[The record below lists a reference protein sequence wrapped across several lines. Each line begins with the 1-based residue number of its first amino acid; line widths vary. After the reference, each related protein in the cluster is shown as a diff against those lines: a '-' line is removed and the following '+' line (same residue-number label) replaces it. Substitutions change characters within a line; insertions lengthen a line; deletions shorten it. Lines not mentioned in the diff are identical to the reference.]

1 AVREHDKEHIVVDV
15 QFGALMRLIG
25 VLDHQLVKPELS
37 LNLAQQRRFGFV
49 QTEPNDPPLLAS
61 KGADFLDRYI
71 AEPLAI
77 AVERAG
83 NHARPR
89 SIGRD
94 GKIKQIS
101 QKS

>member
-1 AVREHDKEHIVVDV
+1 MF

-37 LNLAQQRRFGFV
+37 LDLAQQRRFGFV
-49 QTEPNDPPLLAS
+49 QTQPNNPTLLAS

-71 AEPLAI
+71 VTPLAV

-83 NHARPR
+83 NHARAC